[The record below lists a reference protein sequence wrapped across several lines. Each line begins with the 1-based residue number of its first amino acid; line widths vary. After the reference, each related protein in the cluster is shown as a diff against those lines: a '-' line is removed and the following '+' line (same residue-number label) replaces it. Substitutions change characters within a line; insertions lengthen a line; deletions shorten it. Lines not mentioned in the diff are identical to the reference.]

1 MDENINM
8 KTPEFIQ
15 TNIFGDYIIPYSPPK
30 KTRAVITEEEQE
42 KRKEKSEAH
51 TAWKLLKSRKF
62 KDFSDRH
69 KFLLQKYYK
78 IEL

>member
-1 MDENINM
+1 M
-8 KTPEFIQ
+8 KTPDFVQ

-30 KTRAVITEEEQE
+30 KIRPTLSVEEKEG
-42 KRKEKSEAH
+42 RKEKSEAH

-69 KFLLQKYYK
+69 KYLLKKYYG
-78 IEL
+78 IEI